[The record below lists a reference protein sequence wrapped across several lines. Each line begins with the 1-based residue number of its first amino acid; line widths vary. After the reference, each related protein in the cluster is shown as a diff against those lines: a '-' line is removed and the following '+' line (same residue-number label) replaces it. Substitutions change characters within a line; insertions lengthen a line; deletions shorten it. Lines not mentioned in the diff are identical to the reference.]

1 MRRYSVLHLILQF
14 AVSPLHS
21 SENAPA
27 SHELVVTNYD
37 ENSPA
42 YHARF
47 PVGLVRCAGD
57 SCEMPTPAT
66 SSLKSA
72 RLSFSCIPLS
82 APTGFENA
90 LPDATVYSV
99 QTPNVKGHVSLIDE
113 LPGELGGR
121 MRELYFCLYGEAA
134 TLCGFAKTLFLKDGE
149 SADASIGIMRFLKT
163 IVLTSDVRK

>member
-1 MRRYSVLHLILQF
+1 MGRYWVLLLILQF

-27 SHELVVTNYD
+27 FHELVVTNFD

-42 YHARF
+42 CHARF
-47 PVGLVRCAGD
+47 PVGSVRCAGD

-66 SSLKSA
+66 SSLKSV

-90 LPDATVYSV
+90 LPDATVCSV

-113 LPGELGGR
+113 PPGELGGR

-149 SADASIGIMRFLKT
+149 SADASMGIMKFLKT
-163 IVLTSDVRK
+163 IVLTRDVRK